1 MFFLM
6 KHYHALIVFALLVM
20 PSVFFSWQNVQ
31 AVKKEISMDMSQA
44 LAKAL
49 DEQETFE
56 ITPDTIQNYCQHL
69 QMEGLKGHSFVCYAR
84 EDEQNLLCS
93 KKYAKKRGDKVYQYQ
108 CYASCSFATIW
119 GMSDQRMPLAFLLLS
134 LLWGVVSSVYFKR
147 QKNVR
152 ICSLG
157 QLSYSAEEGH
167 FYDKK
172 NQQIY
177 LTPMQEQL
185 MKMFV
190 SSENLT
196 LSKQDICAT
205 LWPKKPDASDTL
217 YTLIKRIKPIV
228 EERFGMKIVSDRGRN
243 YSLVDKE

>member
-1 MFFLM
+1 M
-6 KHYHALIVFALLVM
+6 KHYHALIVFALLVL

-31 AVKKEISMDMSQA
+31 TVKKEIRMDMSQA

-49 DEQETFE
+49 EEQETFE

-69 QMEGLKGHSFVCYAR
+69 QMEGLKSHSFIYYAR

-93 KKYAKKRGDKVYQYQ
+93 KKYTKKRGDKVYQYQ
-108 CYASCSFATIW
+108 CYASCSFAAIW
-119 GMSDQRMPLAFLLLS
+119 GMSDQRVPLAFLLLS
-134 LLWGVVSSVYFKR
+134 LLWVVGSSFYFKR
-147 QKNVR
+147 RKNVQV
-152 ICSLG
+152 CSLG

-167 FYDKK
+167 FYDKN
-172 NQQIY
+172 NQKIY

-185 MKMFV
+185 MKMFM
-190 SSENLT
+190 SSDNLT
-196 LSKQDICAT
+196 LSKQDICAA

-228 EERFGMKIVSDRGRN
+228 EERFCMKIVSDRGKN
-243 YSLVDKE
+243 YSLIDKE